1 VSAGQSGRGAANVGH
16 PVCDGF
22 IVSRVYRNVQ
32 VNSGQNVD
40 PTVLAQAQQGD
51 REAQATLYRLFAPMV
66 FTIARRILGSEAAA
80 QDALQDSFVEVIRK
94 AAQFRGETDV
104 RHWIRQIAVRKC
116 LSQLRSPWVRRRIV
130 PDDAG
135 PDGGLGDLEAP
146 GVDGADRLVARH
158 ELERALDR
166 LPVTARAVVW
176 LHHVEGY
183 THEEI
188 GRLMGRSESF
198 SKSQLARACARLRE
212 ILEPEVIDH
221 ATESESEPCLGVLKT
236 V

>member
-1 VSAGQSGRGAANVGH
+1 VTDVGN
-16 PVCDGF
+16 PLCDRF
-22 IVSRVYRNVQ
+22 AFSRVYRNVQ
-32 VNSGQNVD
+32 SNSGQFVD
-40 PTVLAQAQQGD
+40 PTVLAQAQRGD

-94 AAQFRGETDV
+94 AAQFRGETDI
-104 RHWIRQIAVRKC
+104 RHWIRQIVVRKC
-116 LSQLRSPWVRRRIV
+116 LSQLRSPWVRRRV
-130 PDDAG
+130 L
-135 PDGGLGDLEAP
+135 PDGAGSAGDLDDLEAA
-146 GVDGADRLVARH
+146 DADSADRLVARQ

-166 LPVTARAVVW
+166 LPAMARAVVW

-183 THEEI
+183 THDEI

-212 ILEPEVIDH
+212 ILEPEVIEDE
-221 ATESESEPCLGVLKT
+221 TDNESEPCLGVLKT